1 MSAVALLFAGALWA
15 QENPLW
21 MRHCAISPDGTTIA
35 FTYKGDIFTVP
46 VSGGKATQITTNPAF
61 DTTPIWSPDSKQIAF
76 ASDRM
81 GSMDVFIVSKDGGE
95 PRRLTTFSGGETPVA
110 FTDAGHILFTADI
123 MPSTEDAGFPSNGQ
137 FQQIYQIP
145 VSGGRPVMFSSMPM
159 ECISINKEGTILY
172 QDKKDTKITGASI
185 RSHRLPVISG
195 CSGRDR
201 LRATKNRLL
210 SLVKTVNRCG
220 HRTENHF
227 TI

>member
-81 GSMDVFIVSKDGGE
+81 GSM
-95 PRRLTTFSGGETPVA
+95 T
-110 FTDAGHILFTADI
+110 
-123 MPSTEDAGFPSNGQ
+123 
-137 FQQIYQIP
+137 Y
-145 VSGGRPVMFSSMPM
+145 
-159 ECISINKEGTILY
+159 
-172 QDKKDTKITGASI
+172 
-185 RSHRLPVISG
+185 
-195 CSGRDR
+195 
-201 LRATKNRLL
+201 LL
-210 SLVKTVNRCG
+210 CRKTV
-220 HRTENHF
+220 ESLAV
-227 TI
+227 

>member
-1 MSAVALLFAGALWA
+1 MALLFAGALSGT
-15 QENPLW
+15 ENPLW

-76 ASDRM
+76 ASDRI
-81 GSMDVFIVSKDGGE
+81 GNMDVFTVSKDGGE
-95 PRRLTTFSGGETPVA
+95 PRRLTTFSGGETAVA

-123 MPSTEDAGFPSNGQ
+123 MPSTRRCRIFSSNGQ

-159 ECISINKEGTILY
+159 ECISRNKEGTILY
-172 QDKKDTKITGASI
+172 QDKKG
-185 RSHRLPVISG
+185 
-195 CSGRDR
+195 
-201 LRATKNRLL
+201 LRRLL
-210 SLVKTVNRCG
+210 AQASEVTDCP
-220 HRTENHF
+220 
-227 TI
+227 

>member
-1 MSAVALLFAGALWA
+1 MKKLFMSAVALLFAGALWA

-145 VSGGRPVMFSSMPM
+145 VSGGRPVTVSY
-159 ECISINKEGTILY
+159 THL
-172 QDKKDTKITGASI
+172 T
-185 RSHRLPVISG
+185 LPTNSRV
-195 CSGRDR
+195 
-201 LRATKNRLL
+201 
-210 SLVKTVNRCG
+210 
-220 HRTENHF
+220 
-227 TI
+227 